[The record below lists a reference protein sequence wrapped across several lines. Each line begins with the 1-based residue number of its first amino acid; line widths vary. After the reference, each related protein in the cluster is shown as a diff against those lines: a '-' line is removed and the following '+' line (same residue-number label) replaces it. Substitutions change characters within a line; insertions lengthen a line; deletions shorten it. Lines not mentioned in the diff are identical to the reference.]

1 VTDEKMDPVSASMM
15 ALRSWDNCLGAL
27 AEVRESLDESMRK
40 VWDQG
45 ISRYIRIRWD
55 DAVNAYCDGD
65 ASKAARW
72 MDLELENFNTNE
84 TVLRASM
91 IDQGPLMMEL
101 CAYAMLLATI
111 WPGERP
117 AWRAF
122 KAIVDHLSMQ
132 AR

>member
-1 VTDEKMDPVSASMM
+1 MDPVSASMM

-27 AEVRESLDESMRK
+27 AEVRESLDESTHK
-40 VWDQG
+40 LWDQG
-45 ISRYIRIRWD
+45 ISRYIQIRWD
-55 DAVNAYCDGD
+55 DAVSAYCDGD

-72 MDLELENFNTNE
+72 MDLELENYNTNE

-111 WPGERP
+111 KHGEHA

-122 KAIVDHLSMQ
+122 KAIIDHLSVQ
-132 AR
+132 VK

>member
-1 VTDEKMDPVSASMM
+1 MDPVSASMM

-27 AEVRESLDESMRK
+27 AEVRESLDESTHK
-40 VWDQG
+40 LWDQG
-45 ISRYIRIRWD
+45 ISRYIQIRWD
-55 DAVNAYCDGD
+55 DAVSAYCDGD

-72 MDLELENFNTNE
+72 MDLELENYNTNE

-111 WPGERP
+111 KHGEHA

-122 KAIVDHLSMQ
+122 KAIIDHLSMQ

>member
-1 VTDEKMDPVSASMM
+1 MTDEKMDPVSASMM

-27 AEVRESLDESMRK
+27 AEVRESLDESTHK
-40 VWDQG
+40 LWDQG
-45 ISRYIRIRWD
+45 ISRYIQIRWD
-55 DAVNAYCDGD
+55 DAVSAYCDGD

-72 MDLELENFNTNE
+72 MDLELENYNTNE

-111 WPGERP
+111 KHGEHA

-122 KAIVDHLSMQ
+122 KAIIDHLSVQ
-132 AR
+132 VK